1 MNIHYC
7 SCLTLEECK
16 DITLGDCHIRE
27 EYIIQSIQA
36 PTAAIC
42 QEACFLFADCKNF
55 NFNGST
61 CLLLK
66 EDYRQECDTTAA
78 PFVRYNNEFL
88 ITYGIVSG
96 IILLVLY
103 DSVLVVI
110 VPYLFN
116 GYRTRRSM
124 SVLLVLMNLATR

>member
-1 MNIHYC
+1 MLDRDTRINIHYF

-36 PTAAIC
+36 PAAAIC

-78 PFVRYNNEFL
+78 PFVSYNNEFF
-88 ITYGIVSG
+88 ITFGIMQS
-96 IILLVLY
+96 IWY
-103 DSVLVVI
+103 S
-110 VPYLFN
+110 
-116 GYRTRRSM
+116 
-124 SVLLVLMNLATR
+124 